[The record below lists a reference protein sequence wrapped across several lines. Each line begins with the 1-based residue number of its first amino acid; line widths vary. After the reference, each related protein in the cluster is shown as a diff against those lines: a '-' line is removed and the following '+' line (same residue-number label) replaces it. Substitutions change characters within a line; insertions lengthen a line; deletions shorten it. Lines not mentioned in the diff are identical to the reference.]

1 MAKAKT
7 FEEQIGELEE
17 IVSKLENGDVSL
29 DESLS
34 LFEQG
39 IKLTKG
45 CQKMLDTAEKKV
57 KVLMSDG
64 GEMTEKDFINEND

>member
-1 MAKAKT
+1 MAKEKT

-17 IVSKLENGDVSL
+17 IVRKLENGDVSL
-29 DESLS
+29 DESLE

-39 IKLTKG
+39 VKLTKG

-64 GEMTEKDFINEND
+64 SEKDFINENE